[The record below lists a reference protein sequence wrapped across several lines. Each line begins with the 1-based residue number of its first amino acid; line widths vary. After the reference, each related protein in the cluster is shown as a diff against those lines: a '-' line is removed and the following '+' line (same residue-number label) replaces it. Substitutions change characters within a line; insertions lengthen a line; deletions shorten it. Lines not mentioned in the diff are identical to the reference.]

1 MMKAFTY
8 WINKYYGDVQ
18 RKIDETIVKE
28 NIENNKLFPWVAK
41 LLKFLC

>member
-1 MMKAFTY
+1 MIKTFTY